1 MESTIREF
9 FFVRSWI
16 VLGNIKSL
24 FMLKERSPHWWSKEC
39 WRSQVFQ
46 DACYT
51 DLRFPSARCC
61 SRRNLSLIL
70 PSRVPRRAYVL
81 FLGTVSTGSA
91 MSFTPLV
98 VVCSLYSRTRYS
110 PMQNR
115 ALIIHLL
122 ENKFIVKLLDCLQ
135 IQLQTLYNTQHNLL
149 VTLQGKKTS
158 QWLDVAFD
166 SKTTLL
172 QS

>member
-1 MESTIREF
+1 
-9 FFVRSWI
+9 
-16 VLGNIKSL
+16 
-24 FMLKERSPHWWSKEC
+24 
-39 WRSQVFQ
+39 
-46 DACYT
+46 
-51 DLRFPSARCC
+51 
-61 SRRNLSLIL
+61 
-70 PSRVPRRAYVL
+70 
-81 FLGTVSTGSA
+81 
-91 MSFTPLV
+91 
-98 VVCSLYSRTRYS
+98 
-110 PMQNR
+110 MQMR

-122 ENKFIVKLLDCLQ
+122 ENKFIVKLLDCLP